1 MNKYYEQF
9 MKDNDL
15 QVGEI
20 FKIVDSQG
28 GGNVLATFTSDKNG
42 SLSKLIEAKGNFNSA
57 DVIVGLLRGN
67 LKAVKIKGLSQ
78 RDVAKEPILK
88 RVHFNASTNGD
99 FKAAVL
105 FVCPT
110 CGATVEN
117 DSNYCFNCGQKLDW
131 GKREIEK

>member
-1 MNKYYEQF
+1 MNKYFDAF
-9 MKDNDL
+9 MLDNNL

-28 GGNVLATFTSDKNG
+28 GGNVFATFTNDKNG

-67 LKAVKIKGLSQ
+67 LKAIKIKGLTQ
-78 RDVAKEPILK
+78 REVAKEPIIE
-88 RVHFNASTNGD
+88 RVHINASTNGD
-99 FKAAVL
+99 FKTTVL
-105 FVCPT
+105 FTCPT
-110 CGATVEN
+110 CGATIEN
-117 DSNYCFNCGQKLDW
+117 ESNYCFNCGQKLDW